1 MTSIS
6 MFFDKETLQKFSTQ
20 TIIAGVL
27 MLIIGGLGIF
37 APTLM
42 SLVVVSL
49 LGWLFI
55 MSAIIQGYITY
66 KTYRKSFSA
75 WLKPTLSFITGMLFF
90 IFPVQ
95 GVAVAAVMLS
105 VYLLVDAFSSLGFAI
120 DYKPNSWWWIHIVNA
135 IISIILAIFI
145 MAGWPV
151 SSLFWVGL
159 YAAISLFF
167 DGVALV
173 SMGIGAK
180 HLAKES

>member
-1 MTSIS
+1 ML
-6 MFFDKETLQKFSTQ
+6 FDKETLMKFSTH
-20 TIIAGVL
+20 TIVAGVL
-27 MLIIGGLGIF
+27 MLIVGGLGMF
-37 APTLM
+37 APALM
-42 SLVVVSL
+42 SLVVITL

-55 MSAIIQGYITY
+55 VSAAVQGYITY
-66 KTYRKSFSA
+66 KTYRRSFSA

-90 IFPVQ
+90 IFPME

-105 VYLLVDAFSSLGFAI
+105 AYLLVDAFSSFGFAM

-135 IISIILAIFI
+135 LISILLAVLI
-145 MAGWPV
+145 MVGWPV

-173 SMGIGAK
+173 SMGIAAK
-180 HLAKES
+180 RLAKEENKLS